1 MHRRRNRPQIVIDT
15 SMLQRSIDFS
25 NLSSDENDQICLIQ
39 NSVGDEADDD
49 DEFQVPADNNS
60 YRWEDYGEYSSQ
72 FDETYTVTKSI
83 SNIMNETLNVE
94 LILRD
99 IGLVKYCEKFVREE
113 IDMFVFSMLTE
124 SDLIELNIESEDR
137 KTILKAVELYSDCY
151 TR

>member
-1 MHRRRNRPQIVIDT
+1 MRRRRNRPQIVIDT
-15 SMLQRSIDFS
+15 SLLRRSFDFS
-25 NLSSDENDQICLIQ
+25 NLSSDENDKICFKQSSID
-39 NSVGDEADDD
+39 DEADDD
-49 DEFQVPADNNS
+49 EESQVPADNNS

-72 FDETYTVTKSI
+72 FDETYTATKSI

-124 SDLIELNIESEDR
+124 SDLVELNIDGEDR
-137 KTILKAVELYSDCY
+137 ETILKAVELYSDCY